1 MPLSGLELDLCKMR
15 CLRRMQAWHRLT
27 MTTLTAEFPDFDL
40 CNAFCIC
47 SLPGPETA
55 DGGQP
60 PPFLQHGCAKLAQAL
75 NLDADTLRHE
85 LLRHRLVA
93 ARHKNM
99 QGLTNMRAWQLAMHE
114 FMSKQGHQR
123 YAPARKT
130 LSACLQRYGAYA
142 IIT

>member
-1 MPLSGLELDLCKMR
+1 MSLSGLELDLCKMR

-40 CNAFCIC
+40 CNAFCIFA
-47 SLPGPETA
+47 LA
-55 DGGQP
+55 DPRSSGWWPAP
-60 PPFLQHGCAKLAQAL
+60 PSLQHGCAKLAQSL

-99 QGLTNMRAWQLAMHE
+99 QGLTNMRAWQLAMQE
-114 FMSKQGHQR
+114 FMSKHGHQR
-123 YAPARKT
+123 YAPSRKT
-130 LSACLQRYGAYA
+130 LSACLHRYSA
-142 IIT
+142 